1 MVDGDWEEANGEAG
15 RRGIRG
21 RGGRWG
27 DGGGGGEAFFFPR
40 ELGEGKRMKRRRRGT
55 ARGFIFPEA
64 LGGGTGRTG
73 IEQNDADTRTRH
85 VEASDS

>member
-40 ELGEGKRMKRRRRGT
+40 ELGEGKRMKRMRRGT
-55 ARGFIFPEA
+55 ARLVFFWPKVLDG
-64 LGGGTGRTG
+64 G
-73 IEQNDADTRTRH
+73 IE
-85 VEASDS
+85 

>member
-1 MVDGDWEEANGEAG
+1 MDLRKEANREAG
-15 RRGIRG
+15 RCAIWG

-27 DGGGGGEAFFFPR
+27 DGGGGGGGEAFFFPR

-64 LGGGTGRTG
+64 LGGGIG
-73 IEQNDADTRTRH
+73 
-85 VEASDS
+85 